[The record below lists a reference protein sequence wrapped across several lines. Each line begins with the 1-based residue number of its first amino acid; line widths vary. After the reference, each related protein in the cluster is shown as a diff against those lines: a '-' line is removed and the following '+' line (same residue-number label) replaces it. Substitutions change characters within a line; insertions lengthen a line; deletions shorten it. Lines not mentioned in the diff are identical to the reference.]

1 MATQQTL
8 PFTDKPLQITAQQV
22 DGKWQL
28 VGDTW
33 LRRRMIS
40 NAGGKWNK
48 KDQAWEF
55 SGAIPASLHPLV
67 TTWLHPQPVSQPAPT
82 AKPTPP
88 APTVKPA
95 STTQIPQPESIIAP
109 SYWDLLWLYTTPGR
123 CRPGI
128 ALVGPAGNGKTTAA
142 EEVLRLRGIE
152 YFVIDANVTMEP
164 FDLIGGMS
172 YETSAGSGK
181 QVWKDG
187 PVTRAFREGKGIIIN
202 EFDSLDPRTALC
214 LQSALQ
220 GKGATN
226 PNRYVTLSGNP
237 DEDRVYP
244 QGDCPILL
252 TMNTFGSGATRLY
265 TGRNALD
272 AASRDRLTL
281 ISTAYE
287 NEDKIL
293 MAHGYAQDTAR
304 KLLTWAAATRQ
315 QIDRHELPII
325 LGMRTLLGIAELVDV
340 FGLALDKALEM
351 EFYSVQEA
359 DVVSLLR

>member
-8 PFTDKPLQITAQQV
+8 PFTDKPVHIVAQQV
-22 DGKWQL
+22 GDKWQL
-28 VGDTW
+28 VGETW
-33 LRRRMIS
+33 MRRRLIQK
-40 NAGGKWNK
+40 AGGKWND
-48 KDQAWEF
+48 KDRAWEF
-55 SGAIPASLHPLV
+55 PGAIPASLHPLV
-67 TTWLHPQPVSQPAPT
+67 TTWLGGAPAPAT
-82 AKPTPP
+82 ARTQPSQP

-95 STTQIPQPESIIAP
+95 DTTTTLQPDSIIAP

-142 EEVLRLRGIE
+142 EEVLRLRGID
-152 YFVIDANVTMEP
+152 YLVIDANVTMEP

-172 YETSAGSGK
+172 YETSQGSGK

-187 PVTRAFREGKGIIIN
+187 PVTRAFREGKGVIIN

-226 PNRYVTLSGNP
+226 PNRYITLSGNP

-244 QGDCPILL
+244 QGDCPLIL

-265 TGRNALD
+265 TGRNTLD

-281 ISTAYE
+281 ISTTYE

-293 MAHGYAQDTAR
+293 MAHGYAQDTATR
-304 KLLTWAAATRQ
+304 LLRWAGTTRQ
-315 QIDRHELPII
+315 HIDRHELPII

-340 FGLALDKALEM
+340 FGIALEQALEM

-359 DVVSLLR
+359 DTVSLLR